1 MLDLLLKVLCSENQ
15 EQEQNSWQMQFGNL
29 KRNKMQKTFFF
40 NAAETD
46 IADLKQKNNTDLFSS
61 R

>member
-1 MLDLLLKVLCSENQ
+1 M
-15 EQEQNSWQMQFGNL
+15 QNSWQMQFGNL

-46 IADLKQKNNTDLFSS
+46 IADIKQKNNTDLFSS